1 MNYIISGDSLQELK
15 KLPDNS
21 IDSVVTDPPYHL
33 TSITKRFG
41 KKDAAPAS
49 TNNNDG
55 SFARLSKGFMGKE
68 WDGVDENGV
77 GIANNVELWEEVL
90 RVLKPGGHMLAFS
103 GTRTYHRMVV
113 AIEDAGF
120 EIRDMINWTYGSG
133 FPKNHDIGKAIDK
146 KLGNERTVVGE
157 GMHSNIHS
165 FADADKYTGTDFK
178 PVITKGNTKWEGF
191 GTALKP
197 SHEPIVLARKPVEGT
212 IADNVLTYGTG
223 AINIDDSR
231 IPANWEEERPASWFN
246 SGKSKS
252 GEATYGGNLQTLTD
266 STLGERLHD
275 NGRYPANT
283 ILSTDP
289 EVAALFPDS
298 KGAGPSLPKVKV
310 TGYGTQIGQGTYE
323 YESGE
328 RIPFNAGEGSAARFF
343 QQIEYDPIIY
353 QAKAGKKERNK
364 GLDHLP
370 DRPSEHNSGGIG
382 RKVSVEK
389 RLDKEGQNAPT
400 MKNTHPTVKPI
411 KLMEYLVKMIT
422 PPGGV
427 VLDPFAGSGTTLIA
441 AKTQGFNYI
450 GIELTPEYVEIAEA
464 RLKAY

>member
-103 GTRTYHRMVV
+103 GTRTYHRMVS

-120 EIRDMINWTYGSG
+120 EIRDMINYTYGSG
-133 FPKNHDIGKAIDK
+133 FPKNHDVAKAIHK
-146 KLGNERTVVGE
+146 KSGYKGKVIGTEVVDVGMQSGSMHANRETKLAERE
-157 GMHSNIHS
+157 IKELSPE
-165 FADADKYTGTDFK
+165 AK
-178 PVITKGNTKWEGF
+178 KWQGF

-246 SGKSKS
+246 SDKSKS

-298 KGAGPSLPKVKV
+298 TSR
-310 TGYGTQIGQGTYE
+310 Y
-323 YESGE
+323 
-328 RIPFNAGEGSAARFF
+328 F
-343 QQIEYDPIIY
+343 QQIEYAPIIY

-370 DRPSEHNSGGIG
+370 NRPSEHNSGGIG

>member
-1 MNYIISGDSLQELK
+1 
-15 KLPDNS
+15 
-21 IDSVVTDPPYHL
+21 
-33 TSITKRFG
+33 
-41 KKDAAPAS
+41 
-49 TNNNDG
+49 
-55 SFARLSKGFMGKE
+55 MGKE

-103 GTRTYHRMVV
+103 GTRTYHRMVS

-120 EIRDMINWTYGSG
+120 EIRDMINYTYGSG
-133 FPKNHDIGKAIDK
+133 FPKNHDISKAIEK
-146 KLGNERTVVGE
+146 KKGVKPIGKKPAYGAIASRELIDERGWN
-157 GMHSNIHS
+157 NINN
-165 FADADKYTGTDFK
+165 ALIMPETQTEEAKQWK
-178 PVITKGNTKWEGF
+178 GF

-223 AINIDDSR
+223 AINIDGSR
-231 IPANWEEERPASWFN
+231 VDTNGEKLDVGGRGKHNRGEGYGFQPMGDYEIPE
-246 SGKSKS
+246 G
-252 GEATYGGNLQTLTD
+252 Q
-266 STLGERLHD
+266 
-275 NGRYPANT
+275 GRYPANT
-283 ILSTDP
+283 ILAADE
-289 EVAALFPDS
+289 EVAALFPNDNS
-298 KGAGPSLPKVKV
+298 R
-310 TGYGTQIGQGTYE
+310 Y
-323 YESGE
+323 
-328 RIPFNAGEGSAARFF
+328 F

-364 GLDHLP
+364 GLDDFQP
-370 DRPSEHNSGGIG
+370 QAVNDG
-382 RKVSVEK
+382 REK
-389 RLDKEGQNAPT
+389 DIDNPYQRGTTPR
-400 MKNTHPTVKPI
+400 KNTHPTVKPI
-411 KLMEYLVKMIT
+411 KLMEYLVKLIT

>member
-1 MNYIISGDSLQELK
+1 MNYIINGDSLQELK
-15 KLPDNS
+15 KLPENS
-21 IDSVVTDPPYHL
+21 IDSVVTDPPYEL
-33 TSITKRFG
+33 
-41 KKDAAPAS
+41 
-49 TNNNDG
+49 
-55 SFARLSKGFMGKE
+55 GFMGKS
-68 WDGVDENGV
+68 WDNS

-103 GTRTYHRMVV
+103 GTRTYHRMVS

-133 FPKNHDIGKAIDK
+133 FPKNHDIGKK
-146 KLGNERTVVGE
+146 VEQYK
-157 GMHSNIHS
+157 
-165 FADADKYTGTDFK
+165 
-178 PVITKGNTKWEGF
+178 GF

-212 IADNVLTYGTG
+212 IADNVLIYGTG

-231 IPANWEEERPASWFN
+231 IDTNGEKLDVGGR
-246 SGKSKS
+246 GKHNR
-252 GEATYGGNLQTLTD
+252 GEGYGFQPMGDYEIPEGQ
-266 STLGERLHD
+266 
-275 NGRYPANT
+275 GRYPANT
-283 ILSTDP
+283 ILAADE
-289 EVAALFPDS
+289 EVAALFPNDNS
-298 KGAGPSLPKVKV
+298 R
-310 TGYGTQIGQGTYE
+310 Y
-323 YESGE
+323 
-328 RIPFNAGEGSAARFF
+328 F

-364 GLDHLP
+364 GLEEFEEEIVND
-370 DRPSEHNSGGIG
+370 G
-382 RKVSVEK
+382 R
-389 RLDKEGQNAPT
+389 DKDIDNPYQRGT
-400 MKNTHPTVKPI
+400 TLRKNTHPTVKPI
-411 KLMEYLVKMIT
+411 KLMEYLVKLIT

>member
-1 MNYIISGDSLQELK
+1 MNYIINGDSLQELK

-103 GTRTYHRMVV
+103 GTRTYHRMVS

-120 EIRDMINWTYGSG
+120 EIRDMINYTYGSG
-133 FPKNHDIGKAIDK
+133 FPKNHNIGKAIDK

-197 SHEPIVLARKPVEGT
+197 SHVPIVLARKPVEGT
-212 IADNVLTYGTG
+212 IADNVLIYGTG
-223 AINIDDSR
+223 AINIDGSR
-231 IPANWEEERPASWFN
+231 VDTNGEKLDVGGRGKHNRGEGYGFQPMGDYEIPE
-246 SGKSKS
+246 G
-252 GEATYGGNLQTLTD
+252 Q
-266 STLGERLHD
+266 
-275 NGRYPANT
+275 GRYPANT
-283 ILSTDP
+283 ILAADE
-289 EVAALFPDS
+289 EVAALFPDNTS
-298 KGAGPSLPKVKV
+298 R
-310 TGYGTQIGQGTYE
+310 Y
-323 YESGE
+323 
-328 RIPFNAGEGSAARFF
+328 F

-364 GLDHLP
+364 GLEEFAAQSD
-370 DRPSEHNSGGIG
+370 NSKGNGLNRVCEFCG
-382 RKVSVEK
+382 
-389 RLDKEGQNAPT
+389 APQLKPELCQCEVKSWVVKPT
-400 MKNTHPTVKPI
+400 KNTHPTVKPI
-411 KLMEYLVKMIT
+411 KLMEYLVKLIT